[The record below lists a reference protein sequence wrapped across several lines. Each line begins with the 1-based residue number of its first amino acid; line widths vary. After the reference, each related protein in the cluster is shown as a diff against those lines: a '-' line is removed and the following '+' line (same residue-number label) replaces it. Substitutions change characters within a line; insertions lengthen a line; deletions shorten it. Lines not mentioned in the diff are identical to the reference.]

1 MGSFSDKL
9 SKNSGVPPKT
19 KVFFIQ
25 KIPDLTKAF
34 KYTICKSGIHTQSS
48 RNIFEDVCAGL

>member
-1 MGSFSDKL
+1 MDSFSDRL

-19 KVFFIQ
+19 KVFIIQ

-34 KYTICKSGIHTQSS
+34 KYTICKSGIHSQSC
-48 RNIFEDVCAGL
+48 RNVFEDMCAGL